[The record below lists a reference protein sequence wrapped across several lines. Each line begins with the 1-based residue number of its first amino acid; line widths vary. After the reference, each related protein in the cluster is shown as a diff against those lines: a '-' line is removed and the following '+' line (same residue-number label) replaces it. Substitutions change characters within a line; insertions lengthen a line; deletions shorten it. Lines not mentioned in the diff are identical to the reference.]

1 MSWQLT
7 GVSIAVMV
15 AISIAFLLSGS
26 YTRVQLASGTIE
38 PAAGAITITARR
50 PGVLTELR
58 VQEGQPVRHGQR
70 LLAIQAEE
78 TLAEGGSLAD
88 RVRRTINRRER
99 ELALQRAYTQKAA
112 AADRERLRMQ
122 IIGTRSEI
130 AELDRQ
136 IGDQRRIMDI
146 IAKDLARAS
155 EVAARG
161 FISKRDLDS
170 RELSLITGRKEL
182 YQLQQQRSSKVAQ
195 IGEIERTIQQAGANA
210 DVQLAGTALSQ
221 SDLLERLVQSA
232 SLRGY
237 SVTSPINGIV
247 TALRIKLGE
256 SVIQGQQMFVIVP
269 QNSSMQAELYLPT
282 SAAAFVSPNQ
292 HVRIAVD
299 AYPYDRYG
307 TIDATVKS
315 VSMTTVA
322 DDRPTGTTKAGR
334 VYIVVATIA
343 QPWFVVAGRRQ
354 KLIPGMSVNG
364 RIVTERRTLAQW
376 LLEPLLALSQR

>member
-1 MSWQLT
+1 MRRPSARQLTDERSSQSNKHVRSFETRRLPGEVRLGTPVSWQLT
-7 GVSIAVMV
+7 SVSIAVMV

-210 DVQLAGTALSQ
+210 DVQLG
-221 SDLLERLVQSA
+221 
-232 SLRGY
+232 
-237 SVTSPINGIV
+237 
-247 TALRIKLGE
+247 
-256 SVIQGQQMFVIVP
+256 
-269 QNSSMQAELYLPT
+269 
-282 SAAAFVSPNQ
+282 
-292 HVRIAVD
+292 
-299 AYPYDRYG
+299 
-307 TIDATVKS
+307 
-315 VSMTTVA
+315 
-322 DDRPTGTTKAGR
+322 
-334 VYIVVATIA
+334 
-343 QPWFVVAGRRQ
+343 
-354 KLIPGMSVNG
+354 
-364 RIVTERRTLAQW
+364 
-376 LLEPLLALSQR
+376 